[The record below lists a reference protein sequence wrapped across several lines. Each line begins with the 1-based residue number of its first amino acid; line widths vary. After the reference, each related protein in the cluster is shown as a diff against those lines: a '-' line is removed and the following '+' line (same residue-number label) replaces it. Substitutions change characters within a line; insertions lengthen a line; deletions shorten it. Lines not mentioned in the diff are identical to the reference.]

1 MLWRD
6 SGMFAWNKMAV
17 TQSCLFYYAVYRESS
32 SFTSKCYRN
41 KGKTKEMFK
50 FIAHCAFQKHA
61 NSEVQ
66 KPTDVC
72 VFRCRQSFKR
82 TSWEK
87 EDYFKRSLFV
97 IGGFQSVWCNEKK
110 QWWSRLLNFRVRV
123 FLKRAVGGKMFLDCF
138 QLGLEKVKL
147 FESVDRPSTTYKLV
161 IM

>member
-6 SGMFAWNKMAV
+6 SVMFAWNKMAV
-17 TQSCLFYYAVYRESS
+17 TQSCLFDHAVRESS

-82 TSWEK
+82 TSWEIQK
-87 EDYFKRSLFV
+87 ITSTGSKGHCLFRS
-97 IGGFQSVWCNEKK
+97 IWYDEKK
-110 QWWSRLLNFRVRV
+110 QWWRRLLNFRVRV
-123 FLKRAVGGKMFLDCF
+123 VFKSAVGGKMLVLDYF

-147 FESVDRPSTTYKLV
+147 FESVDRPNTTHKLV